1 MRADTAR
8 GATVRTKYDG
18 GSVLRITTI
27 SAALLGLTALAA
39 CERPEAVLPGERLGA
54 REILVNGGADDVA
67 PANRAQAISL
77 GGMSNGVAAQS
88 PVSPFARSGHAALA
102 LPLQPVFATD
112 IGQGDTKRNRLNVD
126 PVSDGSRIFTMDSAH
141 TVSAVS
147 TSGQLLW
154 QRSLVPARDQA
165 RQAQGGGLAVEG
177 GRLYVTSGFGRLTA
191 LDAATGGE
199 VWSQQLGGTATG
211 APTVRGGLAY
221 VTSSD
226 STGWAIETATGRVRW
241 RIDYPEDF
249 NNVAGAPAPA
259 TDGEM
264 VVFAFGSG
272 ALQAAFKQGGLRR
285 WTADVAGSR
294 NGKALA
300 SVTDITGDPLIAN
313 GVVYAGN
320 HSGRVVALSLSG
332 GERLWTARM
341 GALDMVW
348 PAGDSVFL
356 VSDINQLVRLDARS
370 GAQIWAVDLP
380 GYKPVRK
387 PQKRRD
393 SAYVNHGPILAG
405 GRLIVASSDG
415 LIRAFDPASGQLVG
429 STQIDGGAT
438 TRPIVVNGTLYV
450 VSAEGVLHAYR

>member
-1 MRADTAR
+1 MQADKAH
-8 GATVRTKYDG
+8 GTVTRTKYDG

-39 CERPEAVLPGERLGA
+39 CDRPEAVLPGERIGA
-54 REILVNGGADDVA
+54 REILQDGATDGAV

-77 GGMSNGVAAQS
+77 GGMSNGIAAQS
-88 PVSPFARSGHAALA
+88 PVSPFARTGHAALS

-112 IGQGDTKRNRLNVD
+112 IGAGDTKRNRLNVD

-141 TVSAVS
+141 TVSAIS
-147 TSGQLLW
+147 TSGQVIW
-154 QRSLVPARDQA
+154 QKSMVGPRDSA
-165 RQAQGGGLAVEG
+165 SQAQGGGLAVEG
-177 GRLYVTSGFGRLTA
+177 GRLYVASGFGKVTA
-191 LDAATGGE
+191 LDAATGAE
-199 VWSQQLGGTATG
+199 AWTQQLGGTATG
-211 APTVRGGLAY
+211 APTVRGGLVY
-221 VTSSD
+221 LTSSD
-226 STGWAIETATGRVRW
+226 SVGWAIETATGRIRW

-249 NNVAGAPAPA
+249 SNVAGAPSPA
-259 TDGEM
+259 VDGEM

-272 ALQAAFKQGGLRR
+272 ALQAAFRQGGLRR

-294 NGKALA
+294 NGSALA
-300 SVTDITGDPLIAN
+300 SITDITGDPLISN

-341 GALDMVW
+341 GALDAVW

-356 VSDINQLVRLDARS
+356 VSDINQLVRLDAKT

-380 GYKPVRK
+380 GYKTVKK
-387 PQKRRD
+387 PQKKRD
-393 SAYVNHGPILAG
+393 SAYANHGPILAG

-415 LIRAFDPASGQLVG
+415 LIRAFDPATGQLVG
-429 STQIDGGAT
+429 TTRIDGGAT

-450 VSAEGVLHAYR
+450 VSSEGVLHAYR

>member
-1 MRADTAR
+1 M
-8 GATVRTKYDG
+8 
-18 GSVLRITTI
+18 RITTI

-54 REILVNGGADDVA
+54 REILESGGPDGAI

-77 GGMSNGVAAQS
+77 GAMSAGRAAQS
-88 PVSPFARSGHAALA
+88 PVSPFARSNHAALS
-102 LPLQPVFATD
+102 LPLQPVFATE
-112 IGQGDTKRNRLNVD
+112 IGQGDTRRNRLNAD

-147 TSGQLLW
+147 ASGQVLW
-154 QRSLVPARDQA
+154 QRSMVPSRDQA
-165 RQAQGGGLAVEG
+165 SQAQGGGLALEG
-177 GRLYVTSGFGRLTA
+177 GRLYVSSGFGTLTA

-199 VWSQQLGGTATG
+199 VWTQKLGGTATG

-221 VTSSD
+221 VTSAD
-226 STGWAIETATGRVRW
+226 STGWAIETATGRIRW
-241 RIDYPEDF
+241 RIDYAEDYT
-249 NNVAGAPAPA
+249 NVAGAPAPA

-264 VVFAFGSG
+264 VVFSFGSG
-272 ALQAAFKQGGLRR
+272 ALQAAFRQGGLRR
-285 WTADVAGSR
+285 WSADVAGSR
-294 NGKALA
+294 NGNALA
-300 SVTDITGDPLIAN
+300 SITDITGDPLISN

-320 HSGRVVALSLSG
+320 HSGRVVALSLSS

-341 GALDMVW
+341 GALDPVW

-356 VSDINQLVRLDARS
+356 VSDLNQLVRLDART

-380 GYKPVRK
+380 GYKPERT

-393 SAYVNHGPILAG
+393 SAFVNHGPILAG

-429 STQIDGGAT
+429 TTAIEGGAT
-438 TRPIVVNGTLYV
+438 TRPIVANGTLYV
-450 VSAEGVLHAYR
+450 VSSEGVLHAYR

>member
-1 MRADTAR
+1 MRADQTPEAAAR
-8 GATVRTKYDG
+8 IKNDG

-39 CERPEAVLPGERLGA
+39 CERPEAVLTGERLGA
-54 REILVNGGADDVA
+54 REILENGGAEEFT

-77 GGMSNGVAAQS
+77 GAAANGAATQS
-88 PVSPFARSGHAALA
+88 PVSPFARTNHAALS

-112 IGQGDTKRNRLNVD
+112 IGKGDTRRNRLNVD
-126 PVSDGSRIFTMDSAH
+126 PVSDGSRIYTMDSAH

-147 TSGQLLW
+147 TSGQVIW
-154 QRSLVPARDQA
+154 RKSMVAPRDQA
-165 RQAQGGGLAVEG
+165 SQAQGGGLAVEG
-177 GRLYVTSGFGRLTA
+177 GRLYVTSGFGTLTA
-191 LDAATGGE
+191 LDAATGAE
-199 VWSQQLGGTATG
+199 VWSQKLGGTATG

-226 STGWAIETATGRVRW
+226 STGWAIETATGRIRW
-241 RIDYPEDF
+241 RIDYPEDY

-300 SVTDITGDPLIAN
+300 TVTDITGDPLISN

-341 GALDMVW
+341 GALDPVW
-348 PAGDSVFL
+348 PAGESVFL
-356 VSDINQLVRLDARS
+356 VSDLNQLVRLDART

-380 GYKPVRK
+380 GYKPVRT

-393 SAYVNHGPILAG
+393 SAFVNHGPILAG

-415 LIRAFDPASGQLVG
+415 LIRAFDPASGKLVG
-429 STQIDGGAT
+429 TTAIAGGAT

-450 VSAEGVLHAYR
+450 ISSEGVLHAYR